1 MSTFAREIWFRDH
14 MTAIAPWTTERRHA
28 RVLQRLLAIRYIKDA
43 WISLDGVIHYTVR
56 RVPFLQRSTA

>member
-1 MSTFAREIWFRDH
+1 